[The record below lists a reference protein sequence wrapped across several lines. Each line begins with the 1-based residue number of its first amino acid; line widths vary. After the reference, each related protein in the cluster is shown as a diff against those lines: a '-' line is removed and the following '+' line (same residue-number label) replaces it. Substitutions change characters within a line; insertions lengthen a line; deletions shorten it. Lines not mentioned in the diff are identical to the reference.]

1 MVGQSVP
8 KRIQKLLHV
17 HMNHSLSI
25 WNIRLNFWE
34 IVQLEMRLMMCWW
47 MSRFQYKG
55 NLILR
60 KVKRLKLVMKRYVLQ
75 LGRLMNIVPGEP
87 LMQRKDDTAAVL
99 KSRLEAFHRQTEPL
113 SVKHVMREQNILA
126 ANEFIELFCEF
137 IVQRLTIIAKQR
149 ECPADLKERISSL
162 IFAAPRCSEIPELV
176 ALTDVFEK
184 NYGKDFVGAA
194 TDLRPSCGE
203 IEWVSN
209 KVVELGKNSPLVVS
223 SFNAY
228 VTGEMETASKVAVSQ
243 WLGSDYLVPWKCQT
257 EQLRK
262 PSQVKSGQP
271 GSVHLLSYKHR
282 LLL

>member
-60 KVKRLKLVMKRYVLQ
+60 K
-75 LGRLMNIVPGEP
+75 VPGEP